1 MVEDFRQRL
10 TERLQASP
18 SEQALRFARR
28 VLAALAIVGFLL
40 LSTVILA
47 FDSVFVEISGEPFK
61 VGEVAPYSVSAP
73 ANTRPYISE
82 IRTAE
87 LRENARESVAPVY
100 DPPDPNIASTQV
112 DLAQSIL
119 DYIRNVRADTYGTS
133 EQRVGDL
140 AAISALSLS
149 PELLGLILQ
158 LDDETWD
165 TMENEIINVLSR
177 VMREEI
183 REGEEDNQ
191 LRRLAVQVNTDFSSR
206 QRDLIAAIVADLIRP
221 NTFANEELTA
231 ETQAARVAEVES
243 AEISYASGELIVS
256 EGQVVT
262 EFIYEALVN
271 LNLLTPV
278 ENRPQELLRA
288 FVASSLILV
297 LSGVYLLRFSEM
309 LLRRDTGKL
318 VLVASLFLTML
329 ALARFLES
337 SGENSQNIILFP
349 AAALSLLYVSI
360 AGMHPA
366 IIGTLGLALLTG
378 LMSGDDLQ
386 VTTLVAT
393 GGLVGAL
400 TLRRAERL
408 NSYFVSGLFIGLANL
423 TVLVIFNTVAVSAL
437 VSGTELPLALLMT
450 FISGA
455 VLVPAT
461 AVAIMYLVTAIF
473 NLPTALK
480 LLDLSQSNKPLLQ
493 RLQREAPGTYQHS
506 LQVANLAERAASAI
520 GGDAQL
526 THVAGLYHDIG
537 KMLNPLYFTENQ
549 QYAGNPHD
557 SLNDPYRSAD
567 IIISHVTEG
576 DEMAKQ
582 YRLPH
587 RIRDFIREHHGTTQ
601 VFVFYQRALNQAS
614 GDTDSIDIA
623 DFTYPGPRPRS
634 KETAIMMLADSCEA
648 AVRSAEPQ
656 NKGEIAEVVD
666 RIING
671 KRDNGQL
678 DDSGLTLSDLSVIR
692 ESFVEFLQGMF
703 HPRINYRDAVGNK
716 AEPAPATPAS
726 TPAAPAPASAV
737 PAATNEQGV
746 VMTNATGEAPTAN
759 KTRTVPTVDEDD
771 DDPLTEVPR
780 LPRLDERR
788 STVRDDAE
796 VAAIET
802 EESEET

>member
-1 MVEDFRQRL
+1 VQ
-10 TERLQASP
+10 
-18 SEQALRFARR
+18 
-28 VLAALAIVGFLL
+28 
-40 LSTVILA
+40 
-47 FDSVFVEISGEPFK
+47 
-61 VGEVAPYSVSAP
+61 
-73 ANTRPYISE
+73 
-82 IRTAE
+82 
-87 LRENARESVAPVY
+87 
-100 DPPDPNIASTQV
+100 
-112 DLAQSIL
+112 LAQSIL
-119 DYIRNVRADTYGTS
+119 DYIRNIRADIYGTQ
-133 EQRVGDL
+133 EQRVQDL
-140 AAISALSLS
+140 AAISSLSLE

-165 TMENEIINVLSR
+165 TMEDETINVLAR

-191 LRRLAVQVNTDFSSR
+191 LRRLAAQVNPDFNSR

-221 NTFANEELTA
+221 NTFANDDLTA
-231 ETQAARVAEVES
+231 ETQAARVAEVEP
-243 AEISYASGELIVS
+243 AEINYASGELIVS
-256 EGQVVT
+256 QGQVVT
-262 EFIYEALVN
+262 DLIYEALVN
-271 LNLLTPV
+271 LNLLNPE
-278 ENRPQELLRA
+278 ENRPQEVLRA
-288 FVASSLILV
+288 LVASTLVLILG
-297 LSGVYLLRFSEM
+297 GVYLLRFSET
-309 LLRRDTGKL
+309 LLRREPGKL
-318 VLVASLFLTML
+318 FLIAALFLAML
-329 ALARFLES
+329 ALGRFLES
-337 SGENSQNIILFP
+337 STDNSQNIILFP
-349 AAALSLLYVSI
+349 AAALALLYVST

-366 IIGTLGLALLTG
+366 IIGTLGLAFLTG

-386 VTTLVAT
+386 VTILVAV
-393 GGLVGAL
+393 GGIVGAL

-408 NSYFVSGLFIGLANL
+408 NSYFVSGLFIGLSNL
-423 TVLVIFNTVAVSAL
+423 FVLLIFNIVATSAL
-437 VSGTELPLALLMT
+437 ISGTELPFALLET
-450 FISGA
+450 FVSGA

-461 AVAIMYLVTAIF
+461 AVAIMYVVTALF

-480 LLDLSQSNKPLLQ
+480 LLDLSQSNKALLQ

-506 LQVANLAERAASAI
+506 LEVANLAERAASAI

-576 DEMAKQ
+576 DEMARQ
-582 YRLPH
+582 YRLPN

-634 KETAIMMLADSCEA
+634 KETAILMLSDSCEA
-648 AVRSAEPQ
+648 AVRSANPQ
-656 NKGEIAEVVD
+656 SKGEIAEVVD

-671 KRDNGQL
+671 KRDSGQL
-678 DDSGLTLSDLSVIR
+678 DESGLTLQDLYTIR

-716 AEPAPATPAS
+716 AEPAPPTPSS
-726 TPAAPAPASAV
+726 TPAAPATASAI
-737 PAATNEQGV
+737 PTATNEQSAV
-746 VMTNATGEAPTAN
+746 VSTGTSEVPAAAAN
-759 KTRTVPTVDEDD
+759 KTRQVPSIDEDD

-788 STVRDDAE
+788 NTVRDEAE
-796 VAAIET
+796 IAAVESE
-802 EESEET
+802 EESEES

>member
-1 MVEDFRQRL
+1 MLENFRQQL
-10 TERLQASP
+10 TERLQTSP
-18 SEQALRFARR
+18 SGQALRLIRR
-28 VLAALAIVGFLL
+28 VLAALAIASFVL
-40 LSTVILA
+40 LSTVIVA
-47 FDSVFVEISGEPFK
+47 FDSVFIEISGEPFK
-61 VGEVAPYSVSAP
+61 VGAVAPYSVSAP
-73 ANTRPYISE
+73 ANTRPYTSE
-82 IRTAE
+82 IRTEE
-87 LRENARESVAPVY
+87 LREDARESVAPIY
-100 DPPDPNIASTQV
+100 DPPDPDIASAQV
-112 DLAQSIL
+112 NLAQSIL
-119 DYIRNVRADTYGTS
+119 DYIRNVRADIYGAP
-133 EQRVGDL
+133 EQREGDL
-140 AAISALSLS
+140 AAISALSLD
-149 PELLGLILQ
+149 PELLRLVLQ

-165 TMENEIINVLSR
+165 AIEDEIVNVLSR

-183 REGEEDNQ
+183 RESEVDDQ
-191 LRRLAVQVNTDFSSR
+191 IRRLASQVNTDFNGR

-221 NTFANEELTA
+221 NTFANEDLTA
-231 ETQAARVAEVES
+231 ETQAARIAEVEP
-243 AEISYASGELIVS
+243 AEINYASGELIVS
-256 EGQVVT
+256 QGQVVT
-262 EFIYEALVN
+262 DLIYEALVN
-271 LNLLTPV
+271 LNLLNPV
-278 ENRPQELLRA
+278 ENRPQEVLRA
-288 FVASSLILV
+288 FVASSLVLV
-297 LSGVYLLRFSEM
+297 MSGVYLLRFSET
-309 LLRRDTGKL
+309 LLRQEYGKL
-318 VLVASLFLTML
+318 ALIAAMFLGML

-337 SGENSQNIILFP
+337 SGDNSQNIILFP
-349 AAALSLLYVSI
+349 AAALALLYVST

-386 VTTLVAT
+386 VTTLVAV
-393 GGLVGAL
+393 GGIVGAL

-408 NSYFVSGLFIGLANL
+408 NSYFVSGLFIGLANV
-423 TVLVIFNTVAVSAL
+423 TVMVIFNIVVKSAL
-437 VSGTELPLALLMT
+437 LSDTELPYALLMT
-450 FISGA
+450 FISGT

-461 AVAIMYLVTAIF
+461 AVAIMYVVTAVF

-582 YRLPH
+582 YRLPN

-601 VFVFYQRALNQAS
+601 VFVFYQRALNQAN

-671 KRDNGQL
+671 KRDSGQL
-678 DDSGLTLSDLSVIR
+678 DLSGLTLRDLYVIR

-703 HPRINYRDAVGNK
+703 HPRINYRDAVGTK
-716 AEPAPATPAS
+716 PEAAPPTPSS
-726 TPAAPAPASAV
+726 TPAASTSAI
-737 PAATNEQGV
+737 PAATNEQSAV
-746 VMTNATGEAPTAN
+746 VTSATGETPAAASKP
-759 KTRTVPTVDEDD
+759 RPVPAIDEED

-780 LPRLDERR
+780 LPRLNERR
-788 STVRDDAE
+788 NTIRDE
-796 VAAIET
+796 SEIAAVES